1 MSNLFDIW
9 ETLHEICW
17 FLKCCFVEI
26 SKWFQSESAGAYL
39 GPFMIEMAKYFYENS
54 FAKKKL
60 LHVRREFLVL
70 LDTVLVVNACISLY
84 MSWKTKKLE
93 N

>member
-1 MSNLFDIW
+1 
-9 ETLHEICW
+9 
-17 FLKCCFVEI
+17 
-26 SKWFQSESAGAYL
+26 
-39 GPFMIEMAKYFYENS
+39 MIEMAKYFYENS